1 MRWFGVRILVAAPH
15 TSGIAQLVEQ
25 TTDNRWVASSSLAAG
40 TISSGYAMYRD
51 AVKYKDTWLAPGS
64 EAMELFK
71 AKKFELLDKHLKAL
85 DEAFRKLSG
94 LK

>member
-1 MRWFGVRILVAAPH
+1 
-15 TSGIAQLVEQ
+15 
-25 TTDNRWVASSSLAAG
+25 
-40 TISSGYAMYRD
+40 MYRD

-71 AKKFELLDKHLKAL
+71 AKKFAALDKHLKGL
-85 DEAFRKLSG
+85 DEAYRKLTG